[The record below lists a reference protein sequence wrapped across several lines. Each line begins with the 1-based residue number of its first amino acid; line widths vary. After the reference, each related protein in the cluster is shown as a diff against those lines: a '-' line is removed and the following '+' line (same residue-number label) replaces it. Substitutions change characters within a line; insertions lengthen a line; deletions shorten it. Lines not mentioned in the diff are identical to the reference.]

1 MIRFLLGYQPWKDVI
16 VFKFAHHAGS
26 GCYLLQATK
35 HRLTKQTIFRV
46 ASADGLF
53 GTVPCLFSAEDLKKA
68 NVWSNK

>member
-16 VFKFAHHAGS
+16 VFEYGR